1 MANHWQL
8 FDQVELVASVF
19 SELYL
24 PTLQANLEYMSET
37 LHLEVEAFRK
47 VKPSLLLLLVP
58 CDFFKN

>member
-1 MANHWQL
+1 MANQL

-47 VKPSLLLLLVP
+47 VKTIIDIYDIATLR
-58 CDFFKN
+58 FF